1 MSSKPFASRTGLAC
15 AALTA
20 AVLIVNCSR
29 SNPAYSGGGTLV
41 ENAKVTGIVYDKN
54 SRAVPSAIVTLRKFD
69 SNPYLD
75 AVRGFSTCQNDT
87 TDVAGRFD
95 FITKDTGFFNIEAF
109 GPADQTKLL
118 ISEIHLGGADSN
130 IVRDDTLKQ
139 TGAISITLPDSMLTE
154 DGYVYIP
161 GTRIYEI
168 IDSSDIA
175 VKAIVLDSVPAG
187 KIQDI
192 RFGLESDTTQT
203 ENISDSVDVLE
214 GDTTNVIQ

>member
-1 MSSKPFASRTGLAC
+1 
-15 AALTA
+15 
-20 AVLIVNCSR
+20 
-29 SNPAYSGGGTLV
+29 
-41 ENAKVTGIVYDKN
+41 VTGIVYDKN

-75 AVRGFSTCQNDT
+75 AVRGSNTCKNDT
-87 TDVAGRFD
+87 TDSAGRFE
-95 FITKDTGFFNIEAF
+95 FVTKDTGFFNIEAF
-109 GPADQTKLL
+109 YPADLTKLL
-118 ISEIHLGGADSN
+118 ISVIHLGRPDTN
-130 IVRDDTLKQ
+130 VTRDDTLKQ

-161 GTRIYEI
+161 GTSIYEI

-192 RFGLESDTTQT
+192 RFGLESDTTKT